1 MEKHTFL
8 DRYFRSYHDL
18 LDLETIDNHNVNALF
33 TYLNNLHSTADKLKD
48 LFDCNIKDF
57 PDFKLLRIV
66 RNYFH
71 HVDDVEDVRLLVSFE
86 ENVQFERVQHLII
99 SAETVARS
107 IKSFVDK
114 NMVPEGHRQ
123 YKKKLD
129 FVTKELATVSSCYS
143 YLDDILN
150 NMEICCNKPSLKLD
164 GVVYELGFDMYRFIF
179 NVTNLIAEKCKDIEE
194 LSDKEVIKQL
204 GEKFSVA
211 QNIDRIDMYCSA
223 DRMPITTTQGMIYAG
238 SIELAL

>member
-18 LDLETIDNHNVNALF
+18 LDLESIDNHNVNALF

-48 LFDCNIKDF
+48 LFNCNIKDF

-99 SAETVARS
+99 PAETVARS

-114 NMVPEGHRQ
+114 NMVPEEHRQ
-123 YKKKLD
+123 HKKKLD
-129 FVTKELATVSSCYS
+129 FVTNELAAVSSCYS
-143 YLDDILN
+143 YLGDILN
-150 NMEICCNKPSLKLD
+150 NMEMCCNKPSLKLD

-179 NVTNLIAEKCKDIEE
+179 NVTNLIVEKCKDIEE
-194 LSDKEVIKQL
+194 LSSKDVIKQL
-204 GEKFSVA
+204 GEEFSVA
-211 QNIDRIDMYCSA
+211 NNIGRIDMYCSA
-223 DRMPITTTQGMIYAG
+223 DKMPITTTQGMIYAR
-238 SIELAL
+238 SIELAI